1 MDPLN
6 KNELEALR
14 VLWEEP
20 DLKPADIQ
28 SRFGWKIDNGTLRSV
43 LANLIDKGHLTRKLQ
58 GKAYL
63 YSASVPKQTLLQSMI
78 SGLARIFA
86 GGSHKQLV
94 AQLVETGDIK
104 ASDLKFLSEAARAT
118 KKSEKNSA

>member
-1 MDPLN
+1 MLALN

-14 VLWEEP
+14 ILWDES

-28 SRFGWKIDNGTLRSV
+28 ARFAWSIDNGTLRSV
-43 LANLIDKGHLTRKLQ
+43 LANLVDKGHLTRKLH

-63 YSASVPKQTLLQSMI
+63 YSARVPKQTLLQSMMH
-78 SGLARIFA
+78 GLARIFA

-94 AQLVETGDIK
+94 AQLVETGDLK
-104 ASDLKFLSEAARAT
+104 PADLKFLSEVTRPAKTSA
-118 KKSEKNSA
+118 KKSA